1 MKNPKFSANLKKFE
15 KKDYVEKT
23 MSHDIELSKH
33 MQASGVENY
42 SAVMHSWAPLTE
54 NLVGEK
60 RKLKFSASKWI
71 NATV

>member
-1 MKNPKFSANLKKFE
+1 ML
-15 KKDYVEKT
+15 
-23 MSHDIELSKH
+23 HDIELSKH

-60 RKLKFSASKWI
+60 RKLKFSASK
-71 NATV
+71 

>member
-1 MKNPKFSANLKKFE
+1 
-15 KKDYVEKT
+15 

-54 NLVGEK
+54 NLVGE
-60 RKLKFSASKWI
+60 
-71 NATV
+71 NANLNLAHLNE